1 MASQD
6 TCVPAG
12 LGSDPAGATG
22 SPMHSLQ
29 DQLQPLL
36 GQVSFGWW
44 IPRAAIFQRAQHVG
58 IYSCNLRAALGSSE
72 ALAQPWESDTRR
84 H

>member
-6 TCVPAG
+6 ACVPAG
-12 LGSDPAGATG
+12 VTG
-22 SPMHSLQ
+22 SPMHSPQ

-36 GQVSFGWW
+36 GQASFGRY
-44 IPRAAIFQRAQHVG
+44 IHRVAIFQGAQQHVG
-58 IYSCNLRAALGSSE
+58 IYSCNLGATSGSSE

-84 H
+84 Q